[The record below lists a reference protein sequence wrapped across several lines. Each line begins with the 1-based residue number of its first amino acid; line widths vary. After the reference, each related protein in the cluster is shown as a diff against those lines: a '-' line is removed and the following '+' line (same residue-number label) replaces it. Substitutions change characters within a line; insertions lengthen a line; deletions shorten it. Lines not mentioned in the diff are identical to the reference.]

1 MSLVR
6 INLYLQEIKKL
17 KRVTP
22 RKKILMLNALNY
34 NMLDIPTRRLALV
47 YLLERLVGLKPY
59 WSNSLAL
66 GLLFVNKPSI

>member
-1 MSLVR
+1 
-6 INLYLQEIKKL
+6 
-17 KRVTP
+17 
-22 RKKILMLNALNY
+22 
-34 NMLDIPTRRLALV
+34 MLDIPTRRLALV